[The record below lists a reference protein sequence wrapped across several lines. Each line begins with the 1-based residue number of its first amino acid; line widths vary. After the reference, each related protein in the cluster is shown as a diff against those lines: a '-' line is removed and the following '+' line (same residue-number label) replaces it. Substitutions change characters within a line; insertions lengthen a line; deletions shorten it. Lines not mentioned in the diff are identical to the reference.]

1 MKLSATVEFDRS
13 LLTIL
18 VCPKTHTRLVLD
30 EEKMEL
36 ISAAAGLAY
45 PIKNGI
51 PILLFDQAR
60 KIEEKN

>member
-1 MKLSATVEFDRS
+1 MKLRTTVEFDKS
-13 LLTIL
+13 LLNFL

-30 EEKMEL
+30 EDKMEL

-45 PIKNGI
+45 PIKDGI

-60 KIEEKN
+60 KIKEKT